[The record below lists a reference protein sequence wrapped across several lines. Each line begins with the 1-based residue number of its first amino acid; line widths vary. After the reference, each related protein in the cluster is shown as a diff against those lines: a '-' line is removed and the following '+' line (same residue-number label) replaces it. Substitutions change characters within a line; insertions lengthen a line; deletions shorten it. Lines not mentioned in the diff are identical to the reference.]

1 MTPPQTNKTFFP
13 FVEAG
18 VKLAKSSDAEAILIL
33 VEKSTDWA
41 RLKKKTSSFT
51 LVIATNDE
59 AIHQSAVDVEIEAIR
74 LEMPEATVQNQ
85 LTQAVLAGVAAEM
98 IKPGSTVVSIYSG
111 FDTEQIDTVSVLKL
125 TERLGRLTARDLRKL
140 ETKVPLD
147 TLKRVVD
154 LAVEIGRDGRE
165 GKSIG
170 TMFVVGDH
178 RTVLDESRP
187 GCFDMVKGYPRKERS
202 LFDSK
207 TREGIKELAQLD
219 GMFVV
224 SADGTIEGCARII
237 DTSPVEITMTKG
249 LGSRHFAGAAI
260 SKNTKAIAVVVSQS
274 NGTVRIFQNGEVVL
288 RIEPLQRAMKWKELE
303 TEPQDEKKP
312 SDKKTGDKKT
322 GDKKASDKK
331 SSDKKSSEKKSEK
344 RSKKS

>member
-59 AIHQSAVDVEIEAIR
+59 AIHQSAVDQEIEAIR

-125 TERLGRLTARDLRKL
+125 TERLIGPNAR
-140 ETKVPLD
+140 
-147 TLKRVVD
+147 
-154 LAVEIGRDGRE
+154 
-165 GKSIG
+165 
-170 TMFVVGDH
+170 
-178 RTVLDESRP
+178 
-187 GCFDMVKGYPRKERS
+187 
-202 LFDSK
+202 
-207 TREGIKELAQLD
+207 
-219 GMFVV
+219 
-224 SADGTIEGCARII
+224 SA
-237 DTSPVEITMTKG
+237 
-249 LGSRHFAGAAI
+249 
-260 SKNTKAIAVVVSQS
+260 
-274 NGTVRIFQNGEVVL
+274 
-288 RIEPLQRAMKWKELE
+288 
-303 TEPQDEKKP
+303 
-312 SDKKTGDKKT
+312 
-322 GDKKASDKK
+322 
-331 SSDKKSSEKKSEK
+331 
-344 RSKKS
+344 